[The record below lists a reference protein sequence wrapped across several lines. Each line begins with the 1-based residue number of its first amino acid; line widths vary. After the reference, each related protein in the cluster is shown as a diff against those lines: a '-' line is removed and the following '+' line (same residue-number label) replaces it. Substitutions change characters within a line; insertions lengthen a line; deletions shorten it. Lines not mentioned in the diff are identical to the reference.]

1 MQWVIN
7 ASKIVIFPVAY
18 IRFKCSD
25 GPQKTLTLE
34 SPATSRTPPVVLE
47 QTLGSSTQGRRIK
60 ILTSKQ
66 MLQRLSILL
75 AQVKFENTSQNLVN
89 EISQIA
95 YSLYCTK
102 EFQKKNT
109 IIYLCNIQ
117 MSATLMSS
125 ENGKTSDAHMDL
137 RRGRKRAALS
147 DLDIYYTWKNIRRLY
162 GNNKLKMSGTTRDEE
177 FELPDGSYSVSDFED
192 YFEYTIKTNNEAQA
206 DKPPVQIY
214 VNKNQN

>member
-1 MQWVIN
+1 MQRVIN
-7 ASKIVIFPVAY
+7 TSKIVIFPVAY
-18 IRFKCSD
+18 IRFSFSD

-34 SPATSRTPPVVLE
+34 SPTTSRTPPVVLE
-47 QTLGSSTQGRRIK
+47 QTPGSSTQGRRIK

-75 AQVKFENTSQNLVN
+75 AQAKFENTSENLVN

-95 YSLYCTK
+95 CSLYCTK

-109 IIYLCNIQ
+109 KIYLCIIQ

-125 ENGKTSDAHMDL
+125 ENSTTSDAHMDL
-137 RRGRKRAALS
+137 RRGRKCFALS

-162 GNNKLKMSGTTRDEE
+162 GNNKLKMSRTT
-177 FELPDGSYSVSDFED
+177 
-192 YFEYTIKTNNEAQA
+192 
-206 DKPPVQIY
+206 
-214 VNKNQN
+214 